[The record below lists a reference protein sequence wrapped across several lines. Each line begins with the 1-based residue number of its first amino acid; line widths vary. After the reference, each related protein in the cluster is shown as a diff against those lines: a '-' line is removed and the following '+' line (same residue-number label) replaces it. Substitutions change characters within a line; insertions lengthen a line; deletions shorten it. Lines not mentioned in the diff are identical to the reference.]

1 MQMQT
6 KGLVD
11 ELSSRTLRIYSP
23 YDKEPNNNNRPTDKK

>member
-23 YDKEPNNNNRPTDKK
+23 